1 MKVIVDGIVDVLTA
15 KGFVQDDIA
24 ETIATSMDRSL
35 KHKWN
40 DDAQGYELT
49 ANEREHWKDVFK
61 RQNKFVER
69 VDRLTAIHGQDAV
82 MDVVNK
88 VSVTEYPQYY
98 IAINEELDRAF
109 GESSGTN

>member
-1 MKVIVDGIVDVLTA
+1 MKVIVEGIVDLLTA
-15 KGFVQDDIA
+15 KDINGNDIS
-24 ETIATSMDRSL
+24 EVIASSADRSL

-49 ANEREHWKDVFK
+49 ARERDYWKDVFK
-61 RQNKFVER
+61 RQDEFAER
-69 VDRLTAIHGQDAV
+69 VNRLTSIHGEE
-82 MDVVNK
+82 VVAEVLRK

-98 IAINEELDRAF
+98 IAVNEELDRAF

>member
-15 KGFVQDDIA
+15 KDTNGNDIS
-24 ETIATSMDRSL
+24 EVIASGADRSL

-49 ANEREHWKDVFK
+49 AREREHWKDVFK
-61 RQNKFVER
+61 RQNEFVER
-69 VDRLTAIHGQDAV
+69 VDRLIAIHGKDAV

-88 VSVTEYPQYY
+88 VSVIEYPQYY
-98 IAINEELDRAF
+98 IAVNEELDLSF
-109 GESSGTN
+109 GKDDVN

>member
-40 DDAQGYELT
+40 DDAQAYELT
-49 ANEREHWKDVFK
+49 ASEREHWKDVFK
-61 RQNKFVER
+61 RQNEFVER
-69 VDRLTAIHGQDAV
+69 VDRLTPIHGEEAV
-82 MDVVNK
+82 AEVLIK

-98 IAINEELDRAF
+98 IAINEELDLSF
-109 GESSGTN
+109 GKDDTN